1 MDNIHA
7 GSCLCGAV
15 HYQVD
20 GALEQFY
27 LCHCRHC
34 RKDTGSAHAANLFSS
49 HAALQWI
56 SGHDKVTS
64 FNLPST
70 RHRHSFCRSE
80 EHTSELQSIMRTLD
94 AVFCLKIQNNNLWQR
109 SSLILHIPF

>member
-1 MDNIHA
+1 MRISDWSSDVCSSDLHA

-20 GALEQFY
+20 GAFEQFY

-56 SGHDKVTS
+56 SGHVKVTS

-70 RHRHSFCRSE
+70 RHRHSFC
-80 EHTSELQSIMRTLD
+80 SICGSALPDMQADGKLLVVPDGRLD
-94 AVFCLKIQNNNLWQR
+94 TAVAY
-109 SSLILHIPF
+109 

>member
-1 MDNIHA
+1 MSKTLMPRIDVQAENQRMDNIHA

-20 GALEQFY
+20 GAFEQFY

-64 FNLPST
+64 F
-70 RHRHSFCRSE
+70 RSE
-80 EHTSELQSIMRTLD
+80 ERRVGKECVSTCRSRWLPDHKKKKKKQ
-94 AVFCLKIQNNNLWQR
+94 KIK
-109 SSLILHIPF
+109 